1 MENKFN
7 GETVLLCRVQHYFCV
22 ALFLQRR
29 GLTPQLHRIV
39 SSGLLQTSQS
49 IGHASLVNL
58 KINQKSMWIQSK
70 VQKPKLSIMN
80 KSINIAFFLV
90 LCCVSVGKFMCLKI
104 ITFAFPPKL
113 TSNSAAASITIFHKL
128 NEARRRRRQDCC
140 KLHYSTFFRELF
152 SILGCD
158 NCNIH

>member
-58 KINQKSMWIQSK
+58 EINQKSMWIRIRSK
-70 VQKPKLSIMN
+70 S
-80 KSINIAFFLV
+80 
-90 LCCVSVGKFMCLKI
+90 
-104 ITFAFPPKL
+104 
-113 TSNSAAASITIFHKL
+113 TIFNHEQEHQHCIFPSSLLRICGWVFLTTQNHHFSFPAQNLTTLLMQASQFFTNWTKL
-128 NEARRRRRQDCC
+128 EERGKSVSIANFIIQ
-140 KLHYSTFFRELF
+140 LF
-152 SILGCD
+152 
-158 NCNIH
+158 

>member
-1 MENKFN
+1 M
-7 GETVLLCRVQHYFCV
+7 LLCRVQHYFCV

-113 TSNSAAASITIFHKL
+113 TTLLLQASQFFTNWTKL
-128 NEARRRRRQDCC
+128 EGGGGKIVANFIIQ
-140 KLHYSTFFRELF
+140 LF
-152 SILGCD
+152 LGSCSQF
-158 NCNIH
+158 